1 MRNLPPLPVTPYIS
15 QIAETLKKSPS
26 RFLILTAETGAGK
39 STVIPA
45 GLPKFF
51 DGKILMTEPR
61 RIAALSIAERVSEIL
76 EEPCGKT
83 CGYKIH
89 LENKTSRETKIEV
102 VTEAVLSR
110 TLQNDPSLE
119 GYSVI
124 LIDEFHERSVT
135 TDLNLAFLR
144 EAMELRDDLYVIIM
158 SATIETKQLSEYLG
172 GPDYIPGETV
182 PVMEIPGRTF
192 PVEVEYKPDSTMVRA
207 ICDELENVQRGQTP
221 VILAFL
227 PGIKEI
233 RKTESE
239 LRSALGDPQNSGTEI
254 HVLHSSVS
262 LSDQKKIFAPLP
274 ENTNRVII
282 SSAIAETSLT
292 VPGVT
297 TVIDSG
303 LSRVNRLNIALGMET
318 LVTEAE
324 SDFSAEQRKG
334 RAGRLQAGR
343 CIRLWS
349 KNEPRK
355 KSMLPEILRTDIS
368 SLVLE
373 CAAWGKNL
381 SESENFF
388 LDSPSKAAIKT
399 ASEFLQNMNFLDSSK
414 KITERGRLAL
424 EAGVSPR
431 LANLILFA
439 AENPVLK
446 EDAVSLIL
454 KYSNY
459 ADSKSEMQKRFCDD
473 IRLKIAGAQNAL
485 AAHDSHSNKSDKGGQ
500 TPSSHDVRS
509 NKNDKGGQPPSKTA
523 LLFAGFSDRLAKK
536 CPETFSGTGK
546 GNNKISYQF
555 PNGHTAFL
563 AKDLYFSQAP
573 DWIIA
578 PEVLATSS
586 GGTVFDYE
594 CVTNAEAESLISDLI
609 HEETECFFN
618 EDQTK
623 ISKFVYTKYGKIT
636 LSEKK
641 VNVTKDDS
649 VLAWCT
655 QIRKKGLNSL
665 NLSYKM
671 QDFLTRADFYAVH
684 ADGGAG
690 SGAATQGTQNAA
702 LSQGVQAPQEAHDAA
717 LTQGVQ
723 APQGSHDAAYTQA
736 PQSVQDGQGAHGA
749 ALSQGVH
756 SLQASHDA
764 AYTQTPQGVQDAQGA
779 HDTQN
784 AVPKDDKNTTKS
796 SPSLA
801 RLEAAPEEWLTPFL
815 TDGKLTDEILYNA
828 AYWYLD
834 GATVDA
840 NVPTQMT
847 LENGRKIK
855 VTYENGRPVIE
866 IIIQRIFGCFE
877 NPKIMGVPVLLK
889 LLSPA
894 SRPLQITED
903 LADFWNGSWIEICK
917 EMKGRYPKHNWDYR
931 VAEK

>member
-1 MRNLPPLPVTPYIS
+1 M
-15 QIAETLKKSPS
+15 
-26 RFLILTAETGAGK
+26 
-39 STVIPA
+39 IPA

-51 DGKILMTEPR
+51 NGKILMTEPR

-158 SATIETKQLSEYLG
+158 SATIETKKLSEYLG
-172 GPDYIPGETV
+172 GPDYITGETV

-207 ICDELENVQRGQTP
+207 ICDELENIKRGQPPLIQNIKRGQTP

-227 PGIKEI
+227 PGIREI

-239 LRSALGDPQNSGTEI
+239 LRSALGDPQNSRTEI

-324 SDFSAEQRKG
+324 SEFSAEQRKG

-399 ASEFLQNMNFLDSSK
+399 ASEFLQNMNFLDSSR

-439 AENPVLK
+439 AENPALK

-459 ADSKSEMQKRFCDD
+459 ADSKSEIQKRFCDD
-473 IRLKIAGAQNAL
+473 IRLKITGAQNAL
-485 AAHDSHSNKSDKGGQ
+485 AAHNTRSNKRDKGGQ
-500 TPSSHDVRS
+500 V
-509 NKNDKGGQPPSKTA
+509 PSKTA

-546 GNNKISYQF
+546 GNDKISYQF
-555 PNGHTAFL
+555 PNGHSAFL

-594 CVTNAEAESLISDLI
+594 CVTNAEAESLISNLI

-641 VNVTKDDS
+641 VNVTKNDS

-684 ADGGAG
+684 TNAG
-690 SGAATQGTQNAA
+690 TGSVAA
-702 LSQGVQAPQEAHDAA
+702 LQGEQDAA

-723 APQGSHDAAYTQA
+723 APQDAHGAALTQGIQA
-736 PQSVQDGQGAHGA
+736 PQDAHGA

-756 SLQASHDA
+756 
-764 AYTQTPQGVQDAQGA
+764 
-779 HDTQN
+779 DTQN
-784 AVPKDDKNTTKS
+784 AVPKDSQNTGTS
-796 SPSLA
+796 SLSLA

-840 NVPTQMT
+840 NVPTQLI

-855 VTYENGRPVIE
+855 VSYENGRPVIE

-903 LADFWNGSWIEICK
+903 LAGFWNGSWIEICK

>member
-1 MRNLPPLPVTPYIS
+1 MRSLPPLPVTPYIP
-15 QIAETLKKSPS
+15 QIADTLKKSPS
-26 RFLILTAETGAGK
+26 HFLVLTAETGAGK

-45 GLPKFF
+45 GLPEFF
-51 DGKILMTEPR
+51 GGKILMTEPR

-102 VTEAVLSR
+102 VTEAILSR

-158 SATIETKQLSEYLG
+158 TATIETKKLSEYLG
-172 GPDYIPGETV
+172 GPDQIPGETV

-239 LRSALGDPQNSGTEI
+239 LQNALGGAQSSGTEI

-274 ENTNRVII
+274 ESTNRVII

-303 LSRVNRLNIALGMET
+303 LSRVNRLNISLGMET

-324 SDFSAEQRKG
+324 SEFSAEQRKG

-349 KNEPRK
+349 KNEPRQ
-355 KSMLPEILRTDIS
+355 KSLLPEILRTDIS

-388 LDSPSKAAIKT
+388 LDSPSKAAIKS

-439 AENPVLK
+439 AENPALK

-459 ADSKSEMQKRFCDD
+459 ADSKSEMQNRFCDD
-473 IRLKIAGAQNAL
+473 IRSKITRAQNAL
-485 AAHDSHSNKSDKGGQ
+485 AEHDARSNKSDKGGQ
-500 TPSSHDVRS
+500 PS
-509 NKNDKGGQPPSKTA
+509 SKTA
-523 LLFAGFSDRLAKK
+523 LIFAGFSDRLAKK
-536 CPETFSGTGK
+536 CPETFSGSAK
-546 GNNKISYQF
+546 GNDKISYQF

-563 AKDLYFSQAP
+563 AKDLNFSQAP

-586 GGTVFDYE
+586 GGTIFDYE
-594 CVTNAEAESLISDLI
+594 CVTNNEAESLISDLI
-609 HEETECFFN
+609 HEETECFFH

-623 ISKFVYTKYGKIT
+623 ISKFVYTKYGKII

-641 VNVTKDDS
+641 VNVTKEDS
-649 VLAWCT
+649 ILAWCT

-665 NLSYKM
+665 NLSHKM

-684 ADGGAG
+684 ANAGTGSGGA
-690 SGAATQGTQNAA
+690 SQGAQNAA
-702 LSQGVQAPQEAHDAA
+702 LA
-717 LTQGVQ
+717 Q
-723 APQGSHDAAYTQA
+723 APQG
-736 PQSVQDGQGAHGA
+736 AH
-749 ALSQGVH
+749 S
-756 SLQASHDA
+756 
-764 AYTQTPQGVQDAQGA
+764 
-779 HDTQN
+779 
-784 AVPKDDKNTTKS
+784 AVPEDDKNTTKS

-815 TDGKLTDEILYNA
+815 TDSKLTDEILYNA

-834 GATVDA
+834 GATIDA
-840 NVPTQMT
+840 NVPTQMI

-903 LADFWNGSWIEICK
+903 LAGFWNGSWIEICK

-931 VAEK
+931 VAEKE

>member
-1 MRNLPPLPVTPYIS
+1 MRSLPPLPVTPYIP
-15 QIAETLKKSPS
+15 QIADTLKKSPS

-45 GLPKFF
+45 GLPEFF
-51 DGKILMTEPR
+51 GGKILMTEPR

-158 SATIETKQLSEYLG
+158 SATIETKKLSEYLG
-172 GPDYIPGETV
+172 GPDPAPSETV

-192 PVEVEYKPDSTMVRA
+192 PVEVEYKPDSTMVLA
-207 ICDELENVQRGQTP
+207 ICDELENVKRGQVP

-239 LRSALGDPQNSGTEI
+239 LQNALGGAQNSETEI

-303 LSRVNRLNIALGMET
+303 LSRVNRLNISLGMET

-324 SDFSAEQRKG
+324 SEFSAEQRKG

-349 KNEPRK
+349 KNEPRQK
-355 KSMLPEILRTDIS
+355 YMLPEILRTDIS

-388 LDSPSKAAIKT
+388 LDSPSKAAIKS

-424 EAGVSPR
+424 ETGVSPR
-431 LANLILFA
+431 LANLLLFV
-439 AENPVLK
+439 AENPALK

-459 ADSKSEMQKRFCDD
+459 ADSKSEMQNRFCDD
-473 IRLKIAGAQNAL
+473 IRSKITRAQNAF
-485 AAHDSHSNKSDKGGQ
+485 AGHDA
-500 TPSSHDVRS
+500 RS

-536 CPETFSGTGK
+536 CPETFSGSAK
-546 GNNKISYQF
+546 ENDKISYQF

-563 AKDLYFSQAP
+563 AKDLNFSQAP

-586 GGTVFDYE
+586 GGTIFDYE
-594 CVTNAEAESLISDLI
+594 CVTNNEAENLISDLT

-636 LSEKK
+636 LSERKM
-641 VNVTKDDS
+641 NVTKEDS

-665 NLSYKM
+665 NLSHKM

-684 ADGGAG
+684 AG
-690 SGAATQGTQNAA
+690 
-702 LSQGVQAPQEAHDAA
+702 
-717 LTQGVQ
+717 
-723 APQGSHDAAYTQA
+723 
-736 PQSVQDGQGAHGA
+736 
-749 ALSQGVH
+749 
-756 SLQASHDA
+756 
-764 AYTQTPQGVQDAQGA
+764 
-779 HDTQN
+779 
-784 AVPKDDKNTTKS
+784 S
-796 SPSLA
+796 SPSVA

-815 TDGKLTDEILYNA
+815 TDGKLSDEILYNA

-834 GATVDA
+834 GATIDA
-840 NVPTQMT
+840 NVPTQMI

-855 VTYENGRPVIE
+855 VTYENGHPVIE

-903 LADFWNGSWIEICK
+903 LAGFWNGSWIEICK

-931 VAEK
+931 VAEKE

>member
-45 GLPKFF
+45 GLSVFF

-172 GPDYIPGETV
+172 GPDQISGETV

-239 LRSALGDPQNSGTEI
+239 LRSALGDLQNSETEI

-324 SDFSAEQRKG
+324 SVFSAEQRKG

-439 AENPVLK
+439 AENPALK

-473 IRLKIAGAQNAL
+473 IRLKIARAQNAL
-485 AAHDSHSNKSDKGGQ
+485 AAHDA
-500 TPSSHDVRS
+500 RS
-509 NKNDKGGQPPSKTA
+509 NKNNKGGQAPSKTA

-536 CPETFSGTGK
+536 CTETFSGTGK
-546 GNNKISYQF
+546 GNDKISYQF

-609 HEETECFFN
+609 HDETECFFN

-684 ADGGAG
+684 TNAG
-690 SGAATQGTQNAA
+690 TESVDAPQGTQNAA
-702 LSQGVQAPQEAHDAA
+702 Y
-717 LTQGVQ
+717 TQGVQ
-723 APQGSHDAAYTQA
+723 APQDAHDAAYTQA
-736 PQSVQDGQGAHGA
+736 
-749 ALSQGVH
+749 L
-756 SLQASHDA
+756 
-764 AYTQTPQGVQDAQGA
+764 QGVQNAQGV

-784 AVPKDDKNTTKS
+784 AVPKDSQNTGTS
-796 SPSLA
+796 SPSLS

-840 NVPTQMT
+840 NVPTQMI

-903 LADFWNGSWIEICK
+903 LAGFWNGSWIEICK

>member
-51 DGKILMTEPR
+51 DGKILITEPR

-158 SATIETKQLSEYLG
+158 SATIETKKLSEYLG

-233 RKTESE
+233 RKTEIE
-239 LRSALGDPQNSGTEI
+239 LRSALGDLQNSGTEI

-324 SDFSAEQRKG
+324 SEFSAEQRKG

-399 ASEFLQNMNFLDSSK
+399 ASEFLQNMNFLDSRK

-439 AENPVLK
+439 AENPALK

-473 IRLKIAGAQNAL
+473 IRLKITGAQNAL
-485 AAHDSHSNKSDKGGQ
+485 AAHDAHSNKNDKGGQ
-500 TPSSHDVRS
+500 PPSSHDAHS
-509 NKNDKGGQPPSKTA
+509 NKRDKGGQPPSKTA

-546 GNNKISYQF
+546 GNDKISYQF

-594 CVTNAEAESLISDLI
+594 CVTNAEAESLISDLT
-609 HEETECFFN
+609 HDETECFFN

-684 ADGGAG
+684 ADAGTESVAAPHGVQDGQGAHD
-690 SGAATQGTQNAA
+690 AA
-702 LSQGVQAPQEAHDAA
+702 LSQGVHSLQGAHDAA

-723 APQGSHDAAYTQA
+723 NA
-736 PQSVQDGQGAHGA
+736 
-749 ALSQGVH
+749 QGV
-756 SLQASHDA
+756 
-764 AYTQTPQGVQDAQGA
+764 

-784 AVPKDDKNTTKS
+784 AVPKDSQNTGTS
-796 SPSLA
+796 SLSLA

-815 TDGKLTDEILYNA
+815 TGGKLTDEILYNA

-834 GATVDA
+834 GATVDT
-840 NVPTQMT
+840 NVPTQMI

-903 LADFWNGSWIEICK
+903 LAGFWNGSWIEICK
-917 EMKGRYPKHNWDYR
+917 EMKGRYPKHNWDYWIT
-931 VAEK
+931 EK

>member
-1 MRNLPPLPVTPYIS
+1 MQNLPPLPVTPYIS

-45 GLPKFF
+45 GLPEFF

-221 VILAFL
+221 VILAFI

-239 LRSALGDPQNSGTEI
+239 LRSALGDSQNSGTEI

-324 SDFSAEQRKG
+324 SEFSAEQRKG

-388 LDSPSKAAIKT
+388 LDAPSKAAIKT

-439 AENPVLK
+439 AENPALK

-473 IRLKIAGAQNAL
+473 IRLKITGAQNAL
-485 AAHDSHSNKSDKGGQ
+485 AAHDSHSNK
-500 TPSSHDVRS
+500 
-509 NKNDKGGQPPSKTA
+509 NDKGGEPPSKTA

-546 GNNKISYQF
+546 GNDKISYQF

-563 AKDLYFSQAP
+563 AKDLHFSQAP

-586 GGTVFDYE
+586 SGTVFDYE

-655 QIRKKGLNSL
+655 QIRKKGLNFL

-684 ADGGAG
+684 TDRGAG

-702 LSQGVQAPQEAHDAA
+702 L
-717 LTQGVQ
+717 TQGVQ
-723 APQGSHDAAYTQA
+723 APQGAHD
-736 PQSVQDGQGAHGA
+736 A

-756 SLQASHDA
+756 SLQGAHGA
-764 AYTQTPQGVQDAQGA
+764 AYTQVPQGVQDAQGV

-784 AVPKDDKNTTKS
+784 AVPKDDKNTTES

-815 TDGKLTDEILYNA
+815 TDGNLTDEILYNA

-855 VTYENGRPVIE
+855 VSYENGLPVIE

-877 NPKIMGVPVLLK
+877 NPKIMEVPVLLK

-903 LADFWNGSWIEICK
+903 LAGFWSGSWIEICK

>member
-1 MRNLPPLPVTPYIS
+1 MRNLPPLPVTPYIP

-45 GLPKFF
+45 GLPKFL

-89 LENKTSRETKIEV
+89 LENKASRETKIEV

-110 TLQNDPSLE
+110 MLQNDPSLE

-221 VILAFL
+221 VILAFI

-239 LRSALGDPQNSGTEI
+239 LRSALGDSQNSGTEI

-324 SDFSAEQRKG
+324 SEFSAEQRKG

-388 LDSPSKAAIKT
+388 LDAPSKAAIKT

-439 AENPVLK
+439 AENPALK

-473 IRLKIAGAQNAL
+473 IRLKITGAQNAL
-485 AAHDSHSNKSDKGGQ
+485 A
-500 TPSSHDVRS
+500 PHDVRS
-509 NKNDKGGQPPSKTA
+509 NKNDNGGQAPSKAA

-536 CPETFSGTGK
+536 CPETFSGTDK
-546 GNNKISYQF
+546 GNDKISYQF

-586 GGTVFDYE
+586 SGTVFDYE

-655 QIRKKGLNSL
+655 QIRKKGLNFL

-684 ADGGAG
+684 TDRGAG

-702 LSQGVQAPQEAHDAA
+702 L
-717 LTQGVQ
+717 TQGVQ
-723 APQGSHDAAYTQA
+723 APQGAHD
-736 PQSVQDGQGAHGA
+736 A

-756 SLQASHDA
+756 SLQGAHGA
-764 AYTQTPQGVQDAQGA
+764 AYTQGVQAPQGVQDAQGA
-779 HDTQN
+779 HDTRN

-840 NVPTQMT
+840 NVPTQLI

-877 NPKIMGVPVLLK
+877 NPKIMEVPVLLK

-894 SRPLQITED
+894 NRPLQITED
-903 LADFWNGSWIEICK
+903 LAGFWNGSWIEICK

>member
-1 MRNLPPLPVTPYIS
+1 MICNNSLPVTPFIP

-39 STVIPA
+39 STMVPA
-45 GLPKFF
+45 GLSEFF
-51 DGKILMTEPR
+51 NGKILMTEPR

-76 EEPCGKT
+76 GEPCGKT

-89 LENKTSRETKIEV
+89 LENKTSRDTKIEV
-102 VTEAVLSR
+102 VTEAILSR

-119 GYSVI
+119 SYSVI

-158 SATIETKQLSEYLG
+158 SATIETKKLSEYLG
-172 GPDYIPGETV
+172 GHELVQDKAV

-192 PVEVEYKPDSTMVRA
+192 PVEVEYKPDSSMVRT
-207 ICDELENVQRGQTP
+207 ICDELENAKKGQSP

-233 RKTESE
+233 RRTESE
-239 LRSALGDPQNSGTEI
+239 LRNALGDSQNSETEI

-262 LSDQKKIFAPLP
+262 LSDQKKIFTPLP
-274 ENTNRVII
+274 ENKKRVII

-324 SDFSAEQRKG
+324 SEFSAEQRKG

-343 CIRLWS
+343 CIRLWN
-349 KNEPRK
+349 KNEPRQ

-373 CAAWGKNL
+373 CAAWGKQL
-381 SESENFF
+381 SETEDFF
-388 LDSPSKAAIKT
+388 LDSPSRAAIKT
-399 ASEFLQNMNFLDSSK
+399 AAEFLQNMNFLDSSK
-414 KITERGRLAL
+414 KITDRGHLAL
-424 EAGVSPR
+424 ETGVSPR

-439 AENPVLK
+439 AENPSLK

-459 ADSKSEMQKRFCDD
+459 ADSKSEMQNRFCED
-473 IRLKIAGAQNAL
+473 IRSKITRAQNEF
-485 AAHDSHSNKSDKGGQ
+485 SGKQKPQ
-500 TPSSHDVRS
+500 TTLH
-509 NKNDKGGQPPSKTA
+509 KTA

-536 CPETFSGTGK
+536 CPENSSGSDKT
-546 GNNKISYQF
+546 NNKISYQF

-563 AKDLYFSQAP
+563 AKDLNFSQAP
-573 DWIIA
+573 NWIIA
-578 PEVLATSS
+578 PEVLATGS
-586 GGTVFDYE
+586 GGTIFDYE
-594 CVTNAEAESLISDLI
+594 CVTNEEAEELISNLV

-636 LSEKK
+636 LSEKR
-641 VNVTKDDS
+641 VNVTKDDAA
-649 VLAWCT
+649 LAWCT
-655 QIRKKGLNSL
+655 QIHKKGLNSL
-665 NLSYKM
+665 NLSHKI

-684 ADGGAG
+684 ADVDSGYDAVPEGAHNAVSKG
-690 SGAATQGTQNAA
+690 VQNA
-702 LSQGVQAPQEAHDAA
+702 G
-717 LTQGVQ
+717 TF
-723 APQGSHDAAYTQA
+723 
-736 PQSVQDGQGAHGA
+736 
-749 ALSQGVH
+749 
-756 SLQASHDA
+756 
-764 AYTQTPQGVQDAQGA
+764 
-779 HDTQN
+779 
-784 AVPKDDKNTTKS
+784 
-796 SPSLA
+796 SPSVT

-834 GATVDA
+834 GATIDA
-840 NVPTQMT
+840 NVPTQMI
-847 LENGRKIK
+847 LENGRKAK
-855 VTYENGRPVIE
+855 VTYELNSSPEDKTKLIIRPVIE

-877 NPKIMGVPVLLK
+877 SPKIMGVPVLLK

-903 LADFWNGSWIEICK
+903 LAGFWNGSWIEICK

-931 VAEK
+931 VAEKE

>member
-51 DGKILMTEPR
+51 DGKILITEPR

-158 SATIETKQLSEYLG
+158 SATIETKKLSEYLG
-172 GPDYIPGETV
+172 APDYIPGETV

-221 VILAFL
+221 VIQNIKRGQTPVILAFL

-239 LRSALGDPQNSGTEI
+239 LRNALGDSQNSGTEI

-324 SDFSAEQRKG
+324 SEFSAEQRKG
-334 RAGRLQAGR
+334 RAGRLQTGR

-439 AENPVLK
+439 AENPALK

-473 IRLKIAGAQNAL
+473 IRLKITGAQNAL
-485 AAHDSHSNKSDKGGQ
+485 AAHDAHSNKNDKGGQ
-500 TPSSHDVRS
+500 PPSSHDAHS
-509 NKNDKGGQPPSKTA
+509 NKRDKGGQPPSKTA

-546 GNNKISYQF
+546 GNDKISYQF

-594 CVTNAEAESLISDLI
+594 CVTNAEAESLISDLT
-609 HEETECFFN
+609 HDETECFFN

-684 ADGGAG
+684 ADAGTESVAAPHGVQDGQGAHD
-690 SGAATQGTQNAA
+690 AA
-702 LSQGVQAPQEAHDAA
+702 LSQGVHSLQGAHDAA

-723 APQGSHDAAYTQA
+723 NA
-736 PQSVQDGQGAHGA
+736 
-749 ALSQGVH
+749 QGV
-756 SLQASHDA
+756 
-764 AYTQTPQGVQDAQGA
+764 

-784 AVPKDDKNTTKS
+784 AVPKDSQNTGTS
-796 SPSLA
+796 SLSLA

-815 TDGKLTDEILYNA
+815 TGGKLTDEILYNA

-834 GATVDA
+834 GATVDT
-840 NVPTQMT
+840 NVPTQMI

-903 LADFWNGSWIEICK
+903 LAGFWNGSWIEICK
-917 EMKGRYPKHNWDYR
+917 EMKGRYPKHNWDYWIT
-931 VAEK
+931 EK

>member
-1 MRNLPPLPVTPYIS
+1 MRNLPPLPVTPYIP

-45 GLPKFF
+45 GLPKFL

-135 TDLNLAFLR
+135 TDLNLVFLR

-207 ICDELENVQRGQTP
+207 ICDELENVQRGQPPVIQNIKRGQTP

-239 LRSALGDPQNSGTEI
+239 LRNALGDSQNSRTEI

-292 VPGVT
+292 VPCVT

-324 SDFSAEQRKG
+324 SEFSAEQRKG

-399 ASEFLQNMNFLDSSK
+399 ASEFLQNMNFLDSSR

-439 AENPVLK
+439 AENPALK

-473 IRLKIAGAQNAL
+473 IRLKIAGAQNAI
-485 AAHDSHSNKSDKGGQ
+485 AAHDAHSNKS
-500 TPSSHDVRS
+500 
-509 NKNDKGGQPPSKTA
+509 DKGGQPPSKTA

-536 CPETFSGTGK
+536 CPETFSNTGK
-546 GNNKISYQF
+546 GNDKISYQF

-609 HEETECFFN
+609 HDETECFFN

-684 ADGGAG
+684 TNAG
-690 SGAATQGTQNAA
+690 TGSDSATRGTQNAA
-702 LSQGVQAPQEAHDAA
+702 
-717 LTQGVQ
+717 
-723 APQGSHDAAYTQA
+723 YTQA
-736 PQSVQDGQGAHGA
+736 
-749 ALSQGVH
+749 
-756 SLQASHDA
+756 
-764 AYTQTPQGVQDAQGA
+764 PQGVQDAQGA

-796 SPSLA
+796 SPSLS

-840 NVPTQMT
+840 NVPTQLI

-903 LADFWNGSWIEICK
+903 LAGFWNGSWIEICK

-931 VAEK
+931 IAEK